1 MTHLNPGRSGMTP
14 AEVAL
19 LGEREALQRLDLLA
33 TVSSILDTTLEDYDE
48 AMDRVA
54 EAAVADFADLCAIE
68 VIAANGGLRTAAY
81 RFNGAGGLRLPER
94 WEPIGRK
101 VTRERAPV
109 LVYSDSAG
117 ASTAHKIRERLDA
130 QSLIVTPVTA
140 GGATLGWFVAAT
152 GASRRGFRPSALR
165 LAGELASR
173 IGTAIQR
180 VILHREMQ
188 ASAREQSRTVRRLR
202 RLAAAATN
210 LAGAATPQAVLD
222 TACVEACV
230 IHEAGGAMARW
241 SKADGS
247 MVCAQAGKV
256 DPDRASSAFESVV
269 GGRVN
274 RGRGWIAYPLP
285 NTDPWQHGALVV
297 FVDDALAGEE
307 EPVLS
312 SLASLIPVA
321 FERALGTE
329 TALKH
334 EARLRAVVDASPVAL
349 IEVDPSGSVTMA
361 NRTAQELFGWPSNP
375 GGWQLEPAMRQE
387 IFHLGEEVLGSDTV
401 TMRTIRVDERELS
414 VSGAL
419 LPAVYAADGPSLL
432 VAGVDVSEMRKAER
446 ALVQAQRFDAMG
458 QVAGRVAHDFNNLLT
473 LIIGYAS
480 ILRRGIDDEKQLSM
494 IANIEDASKRAA
506 KLTQQ
511 MLDMT
516 RQKVDSGV
524 VIDLGKAVSGLSA
537 VLARVV
543 GPGVELRIRCSR
555 NVIKVRLDPSEM
567 EQIIVNLVINAS
579 DAMNGE
585 GRVDVSVQID
595 APTAERRREL
605 DLPAG
610 PLAAVTVADNGRG
623 MTPEVLARCVEPF
636 FTTKDRGR
644 GSGLGLATV
653 YGLVR
658 ERGGQMQVQSGPGE
672 GTTIRIWLPLAKD
685 APLTP
690 PVDSDEHWPAGR
702 MVSGRVLLVEDE
714 ADLMGMAREALCS
727 IGLEVVAL
735 PDAEEA
741 LARLQEGDEFDA
753 LVTDV
758 ILPQM
763 SGVDLVKAARSIRPG
778 LPAVYMTGYTGSRA
792 IPSAQGDPVI
802 RKPYTPDALRLRVAD
817 VVSVGRVRNRRSN
830 RATD

>member
-1 MTHLNPGRSGMTP
+1 MTDLNPGRTGMTP
-14 AEVAL
+14 AEVAH

-33 TVSSILDTTLEDYDE
+33 TVGSLLDPILDEYDE
-48 AMDRVA
+48 AMDSVA
-54 EAAVADFADLCAIE
+54 ETCVADFADLCAVE
-68 VIAANGGLRTAAY
+68 VIAQDGTVRVAAFRHSRTA
-81 RFNGAGGLRLPER
+81 GLHLPAA
-94 WEPIGRK
+94 WTPVGRA
-101 VTRERAPV
+101 VAPDRRPV
-109 LVYSDSAG
+109 LVYSESEGNSA
-117 ASTAHKIRERLDA
+117 AHRIRERIGA
-130 QSLIVTPVTA
+130 QSLIVSPIT
-140 GGATLGWFVAAT
+140 GGGLTLGWFVVAT
-152 GASRRGFRPSALR
+152 GTQRRGFRPSALR
-165 LAGELASR
+165 LATELGSR

-180 VILHREMQ
+180 VMLHREMQ

-222 TACVEACV
+222 TACMEACV
-230 IHEAGGAMARW
+230 IHEAGGAIARW

-247 MVCAQAGKV
+247 TVHAQAGDV
-256 DPDRASSAFESVV
+256 DMDLAEAAFESVTR
-269 GGRVN
+269 GRVS

-297 FVDDALAGEE
+297 FVDDVLAVEE

-349 IEVDPSGSVTMA
+349 IEVDPSGFVSMA
-361 NRTAQELFGWPSNP
+361 NKTAQDLFGWPSNP
-375 GGWQLEPAMRQE
+375 GGWELTAPMRQE
-387 IFHLGEEVLGSDTV
+387 ILGLGTEVLTSGSVST
-401 TMRTIRVDERELS
+401 RTIQTDGRELS
-414 VSGAL
+414 VSGAQ
-419 LPAVYAADGPSLL
+419 LPAVYSTDGPSVL
-432 VAGVDVSEMRKAER
+432 VAGVDVTEMRRAEQ
-446 ALVQAQRFDAMG
+446 ALVQAQRLDAMG

-494 IANIEDASKRAA
+494 ISNIEAASKRAA
-506 KLTQQ
+506 NLTQQ

-516 RQKVDSGV
+516 RQKVDTGV
-524 VIDLGKAVSGLSA
+524 VIDLGQEIAGLDA

-543 GPGVELRIRCSR
+543 GPGVDLRVRASR

-585 GRVDVSVQID
+585 GRVDVSVRVD
-595 APTAERRREL
+595 APTADQVAAY
-605 DLPAG
+605 DLPGG
-610 PLAAVTVADNGRG
+610 PLALVAVSDNGPG

-658 ERGGQMQVQSGPGE
+658 ERGGQMHIDSALTQ
-672 GTTIRIWLPLAKD
+672 GTRIRIWLPLVKD
-685 APLTP
+685 APLSAAG
-690 PVDSDEHWPAGR
+690 DDDERWPAER
-702 MVSGRVLLVEDE
+702 TITGRVLLVEDE
-714 ADLMGMAREALCS
+714 DDLLRMARDALTS
-727 IGLEVVAL
+727 IGLEVVSFPAAEDAL
-735 PDAEEA
+735 EQLDAGA
-741 LARLQEGDEFDA
+741 VFDA

-763 SGVDLVKAARSIRPG
+763 SGVELVKAARQISPD
-778 LPAVYMTGYTGSRA
+778 LPVVYMTGYTGSRV
-792 IPSAQGDPVI
+792 IPPGHGDPVI
-802 RKPYTPDALRLRVAD
+802 RKPYTPDALRLRVAE
-817 VVSVGRVRNRRSN
+817 VVSVGRVRNSRL
-830 RATD
+830 

>member
-1 MTHLNPGRSGMTP
+1 MTP

-33 TVSSILDTTLEDYDE
+33 TASSLLDATLDDYEE
-48 AMDRVA
+48 AMDSVA
-54 EAAVADFADLCAIE
+54 EACVSDFADLCAIE
-68 VIAANGGLRTAAY
+68 VIAPDGTVRAAAFRHTRTGGLALP
-81 RFNGAGGLRLPER
+81 GAWSPV
-94 WEPIGRK
+94 GRM
-101 VTRERAPV
+101 VAPDRRPV
-109 LVYSDSAG
+109 LVYAESEGTSA
-117 ASTAHKIRERLDA
+117 AHRVRQQLGA
-130 QSLIVTPVTA
+130 QSLIVSPVT
-140 GGATLGWFVAAT
+140 GGGLTLGWFVAAT
-152 GASRRGFRPSALR
+152 GPQRRGFRPSALR
-165 LAGELASR
+165 LATELSSR

-180 VILHREMQ
+180 VMLHREMQ
-188 ASAREQSRTVRRLR
+188 ASAREQNRTVRRLR

-210 LAGAATPQAVLD
+210 LAGAATPQAVLN
-222 TACVEACV
+222 TACMEACV

-247 MVCAQAGKV
+247 TVQAQAGEV
-256 DPDRASSAFESVV
+256 NLDVADAAFDSVT
-269 GGRVN
+269 GGRVS

-297 FVDDALAGEE
+297 FVDEVLAGEE

-349 IEVDPSGSVTMA
+349 IEVEPSGFVTMA
-361 NRTAQELFGWPSNP
+361 NKTAQDLFGWPANP
-375 GGWQLEPAMRQE
+375 GGWELAPPLREQILD
-387 IFHLGEEVLGSDTV
+387 LGRDVLQSGSVST
-401 TMRTIRVDERELS
+401 RTIRVDGRELS
-414 VSGAL
+414 VSGAQ
-419 LPAVYAADGPSLL
+419 LPAVYSAAGPSVL
-432 VAGVDVSEMRKAER
+432 VTGVDVTEMRRAEH
-446 ALVQAQRFDAMG
+446 ALVQAQRLDAMG

-494 IANIEDASKRAA
+494 IANIEAASKRAA
-506 KLTQQ
+506 NLTQQ

-516 RQKVDSGV
+516 RQKVDTGV
-524 VIDLGKAVSGLSA
+524 VIDLGQAVAGLDA
-537 VLARVV
+537 VLDRVV
-543 GPGVELRIRCSR
+543 GPGVDLRVRASR

-585 GRVDVSVQID
+585 GRVDISVKVD
-595 APTAERRREL
+595 APTPDHLRTF
-605 DLPAG
+605 DLPSG
-610 PLAAVTVADNGRG
+610 PLAVLCVSDDGPG

-658 ERGGQMQVQSGPGE
+658 ERGGQMHIDSTPGR
-672 GTTIRIWLPLAKD
+672 GTRIRIWLPLVKD
-685 APLTP
+685 APLTGTADDDERWP
-690 PVDSDEHWPAGR
+690 SDKR
-702 MVSGRVLLVEDE
+702 VSGRVLLVEDE
-714 ADLMGMAREALCS
+714 DDLLRMASDALTS
-727 IGLEVVAL
+727 IGLEVASFQAAEDAL
-735 PDAEEA
+735 ER
-741 LARLQEGDEFDA
+741 LAAGEVFDA

-763 SGVDLVKAARSIRPG
+763 SGVDLVKAARQIRPD
-778 LPAVYMTGYTGSRA
+778 LPAVYMTGYAGSRA
-792 IPSAQGDPVI
+792 IPAGQGDPVI
-802 RKPYTPDALRLRVAD
+802 RKPYTPDSLRLRVAE
-817 VVSVGRVRNRRSN
+817 VVSVGRVRNSRI
-830 RATD
+830 